1 LATVVRTPDDR
12 CGEVPHAVVGSTTPE
27 DLLELVA
34 EDLTNYK
41 LPHDIQTIDP
51 DRFPRNTIGKIVRT
65 EIKA

>member
-1 LATVVRTPDDR
+1 M
-12 CGEVPHAVVGSTTPE
+12 GSTTPEDLSRE

-34 EDLTNYK
+34 EDLANYK